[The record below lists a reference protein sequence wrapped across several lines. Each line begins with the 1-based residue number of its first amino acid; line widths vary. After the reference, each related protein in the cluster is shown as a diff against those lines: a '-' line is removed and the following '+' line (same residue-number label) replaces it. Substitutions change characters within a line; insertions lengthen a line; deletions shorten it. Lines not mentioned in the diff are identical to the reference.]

1 MSSLL
6 ESLSQHISPAVV
18 EQIAGRIGADRS
30 SVQGAIGAALPL
42 LVNALGRNASDPS
55 EAAAITNTLERDHD
69 GSLLDNLADLVLGN
83 AQGRQADGEGILSHV
98 LGGRRTS
105 VEQGVS
111 RTSGLDMGQ
120 VARLLPILAPMV
132 MGALGKIRQQR
143 SLDAPAVQNL
153 LTREQEQT
161 STQLGGL
168 ARLIDRDNDGS
179 VTDELVGIGSSI
191 FNKMFVKR

>member
-1 MSSLL
+1 MSSVL

-30 SVQGAIGAALPL
+30 AVQGAIGAALPL
-42 LVNALGRNASDPS
+42 LVNALGRNASDPN
-55 EAAAITNTLERDHD
+55 EAAAITSTLERDHD
-69 GSLLDNLADLVLGN
+69 GSLLDNLADLVLGK
-83 AQGRQADGEGILSHV
+83 AHGRQADGEGILSHV
-98 LGGRRTS
+98 LGGRRNS
-105 VEQGVS
+105 VEEGVS

-179 VTDELVGIGSSI
+179 VTEELVGIGSSI